1 MLTRAWVFWGGTGR
15 DLAQN
20 WDIDVATELEEYL
33 HEVEQITFSFE
44 NGPKDLNFAQGTP
57 RARRKL
63 ARMC

>member
-1 MLTRAWVFWGGTGR
+1 MHPRS

-44 NGPKDLNFAQGTP
+44 SGPKDLNFAQGSDRVAPVP
-57 RARRKL
+57 RRRRL
-63 ARMC
+63 PR